1 MVSGSPI
8 NRTYRGFGSF
18 SGARIVA
25 TDKPS
30 DCASALLN
38 CAFLTSS
45 SKVMLY
51 FSSAESWLDFT
62 C

>member
-1 MVSGSPI
+1 MNMANGGS
-8 NRTYRGFGSF
+8 GSF
-18 SGARIVA
+18 SGATFA
-25 TDKPS
+25 AKDKPS

-38 CAFLTSS
+38 CVFLISS

-51 FSSAESWLDFT
+51 FSSSDSWLAFT